1 MNRLVPRRGRK
12 GIIVWGDYQVHIFAR
27 PQFAVFNKVLT
38 FGIEEGGPQMSHP
51 KTGHS
56 PYTQAAGARKRNGL
70 QLIFCHLL
78 RIKFQSHAMESLH
91 LLQPD

>member
-1 MNRLVPRRGRK
+1 M
-12 GIIVWGDYQVHIFAR
+12 
-27 PQFAVFNKVLT
+27 FNKVLT

-78 RIKFQSHAMESLH
+78 RIKVKDNHCAPKIFFHSIIKSLGEV
-91 LLQPD
+91 LQKMGHKSFICVN